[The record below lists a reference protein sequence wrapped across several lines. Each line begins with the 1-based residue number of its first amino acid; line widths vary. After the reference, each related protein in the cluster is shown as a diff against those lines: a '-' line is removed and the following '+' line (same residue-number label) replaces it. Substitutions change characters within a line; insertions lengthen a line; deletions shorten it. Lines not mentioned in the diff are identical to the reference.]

1 MSVWKKWNCLQVD
14 TLEIALREQLDQVE
28 RFFIGRLL
36 SHALIS
42 RLLFV

>member
-1 MSVWKKWNCLQVD
+1 MPLWKKLICLQVD